1 MILLTMT
8 YISLRSN
15 NPQNEAKVE
24 ALEAELAY
32 FCKTQEDVDLNQ
44 FLSDFLT
51 KKPLLI
57 AAGVDDIAVFHTLFY
72 DNQCNTEFS
81 PKTTALIHD
90 IGATFCLSVDRF
102 KSVTKKKKK
111 AQ

>member
-8 YISLRSN
+8 YISLRSSD
-15 NPQNEAKVE
+15 PQNKAKVD
-24 ALEAELAY
+24 ALKGELAY

-44 FLSDFLT
+44 FLSGFLT

-81 PKTTALIHD
+81 PKTIALIHD
-90 IGATFCLSVDRF
+90 IGATFCISVDRF
-102 KSVTKKKKK
+102 KTATKKKNK
-111 AQ
+111 AH